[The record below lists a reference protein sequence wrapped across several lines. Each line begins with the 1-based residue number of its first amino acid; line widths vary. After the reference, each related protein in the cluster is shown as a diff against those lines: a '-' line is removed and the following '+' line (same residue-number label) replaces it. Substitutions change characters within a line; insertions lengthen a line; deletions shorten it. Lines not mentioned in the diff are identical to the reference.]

1 MKYIFIII
9 TCLVI
14 MGAGMREIQKQRQK
28 TAFYDQWVRLISFLK
43 TELNYRKPDCETLYN
58 SAIENGFDCIGLS
71 DGLIVLNGNSAD
83 KATEDLTVFLKSIG
97 TTDADGQLS
106 LCDEY
111 QQRLKSYLDE
121 QRSVEK
127 SKTQVDFA
135 VSLLGVFCV
144 IVLFM

>member
-1 MKYIFIII
+1 M
-9 TCLVI
+9 
-14 MGAGMREIQKQRQK
+14 
-28 TAFYDQWVRLISFLK
+28 
-43 TELNYRKPDCETLYN
+43 
-58 SAIENGFDCIGLS
+58 
-71 DGLIVLNGNSAD
+71 LNGNSED

-111 QQRLKSYLDE
+111 QQRLKTYLDE
-121 QRSVEK
+121 QRLVEK

>member
-1 MKYIFIII
+1 MKYFFIII
-9 TCLVI
+9 TCFVI
-14 MGAGMREIQKQRQK
+14 MGAGIHEIKKQRQK
-28 TAFYDQWVRLISFLK
+28 TAFLDQSVRLISFFK
-43 TELNYRKPDCETLYN
+43 TELNFRKPDCETLYN
-58 SAIENGFDCIGLS
+58 SAKENGFDCIRL
-71 DGLIVLNGNSAD
+71 LNGLLVPEGDFND
-83 KATEDLTVFLKSIG
+83 NATEDLTVFFKSIG
-97 TTDADGQLS
+97 TTDAEGQLN

-111 QQRLKSYLDE
+111 QQRLKNYLDE

>member
-1 MKYIFIII
+1 M
-9 TCLVI
+9 
-14 MGAGMREIQKQRQK
+14 
-28 TAFYDQWVRLISFLK
+28 
-43 TELNYRKPDCETLYN
+43 
-58 SAIENGFDCIGLS
+58 
-71 DGLIVLNGNSAD
+71 LNGNSED

>member
-1 MKYIFIII
+1 
-9 TCLVI
+9 
-14 MGAGMREIQKQRQK
+14 
-28 TAFYDQWVRLISFLK
+28 
-43 TELNYRKPDCETLYN
+43 
-58 SAIENGFDCIGLS
+58 
-71 DGLIVLNGNSAD
+71 VLNGNSAD